1 MLKHIFLL
9 LVLIFCYFLWEQ
21 RPVKYGPGVIV
32 NSQPKVE
39 AVNRTATFDIKNATL
54 IPKYQIE
61 GTIRVIAK
69 KSYWFDNKRH
79 ISPTDL
85 VLGWNRMSDDKLL
98 RKLLITID
106 DRSYDV
112 QMAKPPSMRG
122 TIHEYVLMAHA
133 IPATERIREKLATVR
148 RGQFIS
154 FSGFIVDVRTKDEKS
169 WVSPVRDGKP
179 AVRSAQW
186 IWIENLFFEEPSTL
200 QSSEATR

>member
-21 RPVKYGPGVIV
+21 RPVKYGPGVMV
-32 NSQPKVE
+32 NSEPRLE
-39 AVNRTATFDIKNATL
+39 TVNRAATIDTEEATL
-54 IPKYQIE
+54 IPKYRIE

-69 KSYWFDNKRH
+69 KSYWFDNRRH

-98 RKLLITID
+98 NKLLITID
-106 DRSYDV
+106 DRSYEV
-112 QMAKPPSMRG
+112 QMAKPPSLRG
-122 TIHEYVLMAHA
+122 TIHEYVIMAHT

-154 FSGFIVDVRTKDEKS
+154 FSGFIVDVRTNNEDT
-169 WVSPVRDGKP
+169 WVSPMRDGKP
-179 AVRSAQW
+179 AVRSPQW
-186 IWIENLFFEEPSTL
+186 IWIENLFLEEPSAL
-200 QSSEATR
+200 QISDESR